1 MEDGILQRIKN
12 SLSSFHLHFILLRS
26 ANTSSTLTFFRQDKD
41 PSPFDVLIVSNL
53 FNNFVWPWVIAGNQ
67 GYWAYILSILA
78 DRWDGSYLL
87 SWNLSIFVPNVMPV
101 SEILGFCYSLFEMKY
116 MWAIHKECPYAF
128 KYRTLHCNNTKGCFN
143 S

>member
-1 MEDGILQRIKN
+1 MG
-12 SLSSFHLHFILLRS
+12 SSRGLKTLYHPFTYTS
-26 ANTSSTLTFFRQDKD
+26 ANTSSTLTFFRKDKD
-41 PSPFDVLIVSNL
+41 PSPFDVQIVSNL

-116 MWAIHKECPYAF
+116 LWAIHKECPYAF
-128 KYRTLHCNNTKGCFN
+128 KYSALHCNNTKGCFN